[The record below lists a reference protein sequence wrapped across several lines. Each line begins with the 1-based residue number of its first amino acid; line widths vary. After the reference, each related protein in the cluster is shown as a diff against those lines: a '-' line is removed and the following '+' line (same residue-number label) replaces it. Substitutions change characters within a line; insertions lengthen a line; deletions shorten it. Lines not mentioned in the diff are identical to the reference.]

1 MKRLH
6 IYFLLL
12 SALLIHLTVL
22 SHIRL
27 LGATPDLMLII
38 VIFCGLFFG
47 PGAGLEYGLAAG
59 ILKDMFTSGFFGMNI
74 VACAITGLAA
84 GILNDKFYK
93 ESKFTEFI
101 LAVSF
106 TAFCLSLHYLLV
118 RFVSTNLAL
127 TFPEYLVT
135 SVLPVSVYTGLI
147 ALPVFPKLIDL
158 YGLKHLE
165 ELL

>member
-27 LGATPDLMLII
+27 FGAAPDLMLII
-38 VIFCGLFFG
+38 VIFFGLFFG
-47 PGAGLEYGLAAG
+47 PGSGLECGLAAG
-59 ILKDMFTSGFFGMNI
+59 ILKDIFTPGFFGMNTA
-74 VACAITGLAA
+74 ACAVTGLAA
-84 GILNDKFYK
+84 GVLNDKFYK
-93 ESKFTEFI
+93 ESRFTEFI

-106 TAFCLSLHYLLV
+106 TAFCLSFHYMLASLV
-118 RFVSTNLAL
+118 SANLAL
-127 TFPEYLVT
+127 AFPEYLAT

-147 ALPVFPKLIDL
+147 ALPVFLKLIDF
-158 YGLKHLE
+158 YGLNHPE